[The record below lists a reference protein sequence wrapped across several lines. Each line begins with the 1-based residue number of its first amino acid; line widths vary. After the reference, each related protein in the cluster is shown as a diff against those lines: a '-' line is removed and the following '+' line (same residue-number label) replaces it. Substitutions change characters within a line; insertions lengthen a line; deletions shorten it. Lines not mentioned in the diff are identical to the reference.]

1 MLGGPSVGM
10 NAVPNGHHSAMD
22 IQSHHPQRPGQ
33 WVNNS
38 NLMNSHQM
46 MGNNISSMSGMN
58 HSG

>member
-1 MLGGPSVGM
+1 M

-46 MGNNISSMSGMN
+46 MGNNISSMNGMN